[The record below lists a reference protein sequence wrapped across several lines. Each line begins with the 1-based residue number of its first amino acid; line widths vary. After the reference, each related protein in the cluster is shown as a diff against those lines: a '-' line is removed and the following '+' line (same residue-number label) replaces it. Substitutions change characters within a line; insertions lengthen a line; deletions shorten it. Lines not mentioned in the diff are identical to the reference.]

1 MIFDLVKKY
10 ETIDRDI
17 KWLTWLLITYCC
29 LVLFRIIYC
38 LYIKD
43 FNYLFEGAK
52 SLLPPLTALL
62 VVQVANRLIINNRI
76 LEENEQRVE
85 TVQSTHHAIVIV
97 KDLKAK
103 VGYVKH
109 CIENNRPPIAL
120 VEVAARIE
128 MRYESLFER
137 NLYKYLQGESIDLI
151 ARISGTIF
159 GIQVFAEQ
167 LKQQITCKK
176 ELTLENMPKLN
187 SDKPLNSLDDLLNEL
202 DTLLDHLYEIR
213 EKIN

>member
-1 MIFDLVKKY
+1 MILDLVKKY
-10 ETIDRDI
+10 ETIVRDI

-38 LYIKD
+38 LYNKD

-52 SLLPPLTALL
+52 YLLPPLTTLL
-62 VVQVANRLIINNRI
+62 VVNVANRLIINNRI
-76 LEENEQRVE
+76 LETNEHRVE

-128 MRYESLFER
+128 VRYESLFEH

-151 ARISGTIF
+151 ARISGSIF
-159 GIQVFAEQ
+159 GIQVFAAQ
-167 LKQQITCKK
+167 LKQQTACNK
-176 ELTLENMPKLN
+176 EVT
-187 SDKPLNSLDDLLNEL
+187 
-202 DTLLDHLYEIR
+202 Y
-213 EKIN
+213 

>member
-17 KWLTWLLITYCC
+17 RWLTWLLITYCC

-38 LYIKD
+38 LYNKD
-43 FNYLFEGAK
+43 FNSLFEGAK
-52 SLLPPLTALL
+52 PLLPPLTALL
-62 VVQVANRLIINNRI
+62 VVQIANRLIINNRI
-76 LEENEQRVE
+76 LEANEQRVE
-85 TVQSTHHAIVIV
+85 TVQSTHHAIIIV

-128 MRYESLFER
+128 VRYESLFER
-137 NLYKYLQGESIDLI
+137 SLYKYLQGESIDLI

-159 GIQVFAEQ
+159 GIQIFAEQ
-167 LKQQITCKK
+167 LQQQVANK
-176 ELTLENMPKLN
+176 EHTIENMPQLN

-202 DTLLDHLYEIR
+202 ETLLDHLYAIR
-213 EKIN
+213 EQIN